1 MRDQS
6 QLHGDNHLALP
17 GNKTIRDQSQSHGDN
32 HLALPGN
39 KINERPVSVTW

>member
-1 MRDQS
+1 MRDQSESHDGNHLALPVTKSMRDQS
-6 QLHGDNHLALP
+6 QLHG
-17 GNKTIRDQSQSHGDN
+17 GN